1 LFIPLYETA
10 RYGQVLGDHVR
21 PDMTNRA
28 GPTILMVDD
37 DPLIRELGREL
48 LENLGY
54 RVETAAN
61 GAEALKKYRQMG
73 GADLVVLDY
82 VMPGLNGG
90 QVLREF
96 RTLDKRARVLVASGF
111 VSSREAARLKEQG
124 ALGLIQKPYRLTE
137 LANRIRAML
146 AARPKV

>member
-1 LFIPLYETA
+1 
-10 RYGQVLGDHVR
+10 
-21 PDMTNRA
+21 MTNRA

-37 DPLIRELGREL
+37 DPLIRELSREL

-137 LANRIRAML
+137 LANRIRAVMGT
-146 AARPKV
+146 RPMF

>member
-1 LFIPLYETA
+1 
-10 RYGQVLGDHVR
+10 
-21 PDMTNRA
+21 MTNRA

-37 DPLIRELGREL
+37 DPLIRELSREL